1 MFELLLFFR
10 FLSKS
15 ERIFSTPPL
24 HNDHQELALGFYHMQ
39 NVSISNLIMHRSI
52 ITNISV
58 YCVCM
63 VHACQKSIPI
73 EILFFLVLKCWY
85 SFRIY

>member
-1 MFELLLFFR
+1 MFELLLLFR

-39 NVSISNLIMHRSI
+39 NVSISNLIIHRSI
-52 ITNISV
+52 NATISV
-58 YCVCM
+58 YCVCI
-63 VHACQKSIPI
+63 HLCPKSILI

>member
-1 MFELLLFFR
+1 MFELLLLFR

-39 NVSISNLIMHRSI
+39 NVSISNLI
-52 ITNISV
+52 N
-58 YCVCM
+58 
-63 VHACQKSIPI
+63 A
-73 EILFFLVLKCWY
+73 
-85 SFRIY
+85 